1 MNLDI
6 TLALAQIISL
16 GFVAPVALFKIWR
29 KLDNR
34 LTEQDKRLIRIEY
47 QLYEN
52 GGLSMKDQMN
62 RACADIH
69 ELKINQAVIKTRINA

>member
-1 MNLDI
+1 MNLDHA
-6 TLALAQIISL
+6 LALAQIISL
-16 GFVAPVALFKIWR
+16 GFVAPVAVFRVWR
-29 KLDNR
+29 KLDER
-34 LTEQDKRLIRIEY
+34 LTEQDKRLVRIEY

-62 RACADIH
+62 RACADIN

>member
-1 MNLDI
+1 MKLD
-6 TLALAQIISL
+6 TALAIAQIISL
-16 GFVAPVALFKIWR
+16 GFVAPVAIFRVWR

-62 RACADIH
+62 RACADIN